1 MQQHYKQ
8 HHNKKKYDRMHLA
21 AIRDLARTMS
31 GLQVNMTKGSIL
43 KSSAY
48 SFSLPILMS
57 NGFQQ
62 LYNTMDIL
70 IVGNYLGDS
79 SIAAIGASSSIYELL
94 IGFCFGVGSGLSIV
108 VSRYYGYGDKEL
120 VKKSVAGAV
129 VIAGCLTAVMML
141 FSLVGLY
148 PLMPLKYCSRSCQ
161 NPILTFRS

>member
-1 MQQHYKQ
+1 MTPQEKNGITEGVIWKQ
-8 HHNKKKYDRMHLA
+8 LL
-21 AIRDLARTMS
+21 I
-31 GLQVNMTKGSIL
+31 
-43 KSSAY
+43 
-48 SFSLPILMS
+48 FFFPILVGS
-57 NGFQQ
+57 FFQQ

-79 SIAAIGASSSIYELL
+79 FLAAIGASSSIYELL

-141 FSLVGLY
+141 FSLVGVD
-148 PLMPLKYCSRSCQ
+148 PVR
-161 NPILTFRS
+161 ILFLHFGPDHFHRCHVCL

>member
-1 MQQHYKQ
+1 
-8 HHNKKKYDRMHLA
+8 
-21 AIRDLARTMS
+21 MS

-43 KSSAY
+43 KSLLI
-48 SFSLPILMS
+48 FSLPIPMS
-57 NGFQQ
+57 NLFQQ

-79 SIAAIGASSSIYELL
+79 FLAAIGASSSIYELL

-141 FSLVGLY
+141 CLLY
-148 PLMPLKYCSRSCQ
+148 TSPSPRDCS
-161 NPILTFRS
+161 